1 MRWPLLCLLA
11 LLRTTGL
18 SGFSLSARPALSV
31 RAATSGIGH
40 LGSASGSSCGSLCVG
55 APGGSRRAR
64 TIVLAEK
71 KFILFQIIDDI
82 LDYLTNMGGYTGF
95 TEEMLKSDSAAAD
108 LNEVDM
114 TDFGRPK
121 AQDDT
126 ANRTTDIL
134 VILLIVG
141 PLLGLFAAGLKFGTG
156 MFP

>member
-1 MRWPLLCLLA
+1 MQPSSLLCLA
-11 LLRTTGL
+11 SLLSPA
-18 SGFSLSARPALSV
+18 SGFTLSTRPRLSV
-31 RAATSGIGH
+31 RTASSGIGY
-40 LGSASGSSCGSLCVG
+40 LSGPSSSGSGNLWVG
-55 APGGSRRAR
+55 APSGSGRAGK
-64 TIVLAEK
+64 IVLAQK
-71 KFILFQIIDDI
+71 KFFLFQIIDDI

-108 LNEVDM
+108 LNQVDM

-141 PLLGLFAAGLKFGTG
+141 PLLGLFFAGLKFGTG

>member
-1 MRWPLLCLLA
+1 MRPSPLLCLLG
-11 LLRTTGL
+11 LLRPT

-31 RAATSGIGH
+31 RAASSGIGF
-40 LGSASGSSCGSLCVG
+40 LGSSSGSSCGSPCVG
-55 APGGSRRAR
+55 APGGSRRGR

-71 KFILFQIIDDI
+71 KFFLFQIIDDI

-95 TEEMLKSDSAAAD
+95 TEEMLKGDSAAAD
-108 LNEVDM
+108 LNKVDM